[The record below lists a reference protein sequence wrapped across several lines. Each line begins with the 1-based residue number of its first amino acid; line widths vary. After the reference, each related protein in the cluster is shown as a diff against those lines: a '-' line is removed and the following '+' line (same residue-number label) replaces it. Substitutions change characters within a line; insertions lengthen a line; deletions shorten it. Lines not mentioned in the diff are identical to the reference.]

1 MGPRRFPIALVLL
14 FLFFVIASHGFG
26 PPMAGWWWGGAF
38 FLPRLLFP
46 FLIVAAILYF
56 ARPHNTWRARYA
68 GPDAG
73 PAPAHQGP
81 YHGTTPDEILRER
94 FARGEVTRDQY
105 REATVDL
112 LKDRYVRG
120 ELTLE
125 EYEARVNVVM
135 GVAREQ
141 KSEPKT
147 QEGQQE
153 GQCRLEHKCWLSRA
167 WRRAR
172 GYPIG

>member
-1 MGPRRFPIALVLL
+1 MGPRRFPIAFALLL
-14 FLFFVIASHGFG
+14 FLFFVIAAHGFG
-26 PPMAGWWWGGAF
+26 PPAMGMWWGGAF

-56 ARPHNTWRARYA
+56 ARPRHAWRERYA
-68 GPDAG
+68 GAEAG
-73 PAPAHQGP
+73 AAPA
-81 YHGTTPDEILRER
+81 YHGSYHATTPEEILRER

-105 REATVDL
+105 REAVVDM

-135 GVAREQ
+135 GVARERNAGP
-141 KSEPKT
+141 EAD
-147 QEGQQE
+147 QEG
-153 GQCRLEHKCWLSRA
+153 A
-167 WRRAR
+167 
-172 GYPIG
+172 

>member
-14 FLFFVIASHGFG
+14 FLFFIIAAHGFG
-26 PPMAGWWWGGAF
+26 PPAMGMWWGGAF

-46 FLIVAAILYF
+46 FLIVGAVWFLVGS
-56 ARPHNTWRARYA
+56 RHTWRARYA

-73 PAPAHQGP
+73 PAPSHPSA
-81 YHGTTPDEILRER
+81 YHGTTPEEILRER
-94 FARGEVTRDQY
+94 FARGEMTRDQY
-105 REATVDL
+105 REATVDM

-135 GVAREQ
+135 GVGRERQ
-141 KSEPKT
+141 TGSEGK
-147 QEGQQE
+147 EGD
-153 GQCRLEHKCWLSRA
+153 R
-167 WRRAR
+167 
-172 GYPIG
+172 